1 MATITKIEKKMPSLP
16 RLLRVA
22 AYARVSKDTEQ
33 LMHSLSAQVSYYS
46 ALIQRT
52 PGWEYAGV
60 YVDAG
65 ITGTSADRRP
75 EFQRMIQDAEAGK
88 IQIILTKSISRFA
101 RNTVDLLRTVRRLKE
116 MGVEVRFEKERINT
130 LTADGE
136 VMLSILASFAEQE
149 SVSLSN
155 NIKWTFQKKFK
166 NGEVHSHHPTLGY
179 RWEGDKM
186 MVVDDEA
193 EIVQFI
199 YSLYLSGLS
208 SNGIAKELDRKGI
221 KGMHGKQF
229 SASSVRLVLRNE
241 AYTGCMIMQRQFNVS
256 PKKEKVNRGEL
267 PMYRIDG
274 HHESIISQETFDLVQ
289 AERARRLQ
297 ETIKKKDGFT
307 SLFTG
312 MVWCGKC
319 GAKASWH
326 RSPQSRKRGD
336 NSSMIWICCKKN
348 RNGSCDCKN
357 TQDRDIRRAAE
368 NVLQCSSETE
378 LTENLRRVEQV
389 LLFDEKIVFAMKR
402 GKNVTIMKEEIGGG
416 RSNGKCQNYTGHN

>member
-1 MATITKIEKKMPSLP
+1 MATITKIENKMPSLP

-88 IQIILTKSISRFA
+88 IQIVLTKSISRFA

-116 MGVEVRFEKERINT
+116 IGVEVRFEKERINT

-149 SVSLSN
+149 SVNLSN

-186 MVVDDEA
+186 MVVTEEA

-199 YSLYLSGLS
+199 YSSYLSGLS

-221 KGMHGKQF
+221 KGMHGKHF

-241 AYTGCMIMQRQFNVS
+241 AYTGCLIMQKQFNIS

-274 HHESIISQETFDLVQ
+274 HHESIIPQETFDLVQ

-297 ETIKKKDGFT
+297 ETIRRKDGFT

-348 RNGSCDCKN
+348 RNGSCACKN
-357 TQDRDIRRAAE
+357 TQDREIRRAAE

-389 LLFDEKIVFAMKR
+389 LLFDEKIVFAMKK
-402 GKNVTIMKEEIGGG
+402 GKNVTILKEEIGGG
-416 RSNGKCQNYTGHN
+416 RANGKRQNHTSHN